1 MNLHSDWLSS
11 PVGQTLIAQES
22 ALVGAALQQLFG
34 DHIVQIGRWGE
45 ANAFLTGARTRY
57 RAVVDAEPGPGISG
71 VVNPRR
77 LSIATDSVDAVF
89 LPHTLELSRSPH
101 AVLREVQRILRPD
114 GRLVVLG
121 FNPIS
126 WWGLRHQFAER
137 GYPTGVVRHISRRRM
152 ADWLNLLNLRVDEIT
167 PVAMTTASGRPDN
180 LFNWMSWSRPAYM
193 VLATKETI
201 PMTPVRPRV
210 RHRARL
216 VSSLVNPS
224 TRNVA

>member
-1 MNLHSDWLSS
+1 MKLHSEWLAS
-11 PVGQTLIAQES
+11 PVGQTLLAQES
-22 ALVGAALQQLFG
+22 ALVRATLQQLFG
-34 DHIVQIGRWGE
+34 DHILQIGRWGE
-45 ANAFLTGARTRY
+45 TSDFLAGARTRY
-57 RAVVDAEPGPGISG
+57 SAVVDAEPGPGVSG

-77 LSIATDSVDAVF
+77 LSFATDSVDVVF

-114 GRLVVLG
+114 GRLVALG

-126 WWGLRHQFAER
+126 WWGLRHQFVER

-167 PVAMTTASGRPDN
+167 PVSMTTASGRPDN

-201 PMTPVRPRV
+201 PMTHVRPRI
-210 RHRARL
+210 RRRARL